1 MSFVKKELTKEEA
14 QALVDKYHIA
24 SPWPGDGVDDTIVAN
39 LRLCV
44 CDPGKDALFSVTEA
58 GIGVAHNGI
67 RFSEGFDSVSV
78 LAWRDNVVRVDFYE
92 DIIGNNEKRYI
103 VATKIIA
110 SSNLKQYEHE
120 MMELLCNAIPVWY
133 TVWLSTTNQ
142 NNIYTFKSANV
153 NYVNSEDIWNL

>member
-1 MSFVKKELTKEEA
+1 MSFVKKELTREEA

-24 SPWPGDGVDDTIVAN
+24 SPWPSDGFDSIIAEN

-58 GIGVAHNGI
+58 GLGVAHNGV
-67 RFSEGFDSVSV
+67 RFAEGFDSVGI
-78 LAWRDNVVRVDFYE
+78 LTWRNNIVRVDFYE
-92 DIIGNNEKRYI
+92 DIVGPNKKRYI

-133 TVWLSTTNQ
+133 TVWLSTPNQ

-153 NYVNSEDIWNL
+153 KYVNPEDIWNL